1 MFYTYILFSLRLNR
15 YYIGTTDD
23 VFRRLEEH
31 NNGFYEDAY
40 TSKGIP
46 WNLMLS
52 VACDSSSEAYRLESF
67 IKRMK
72 SRKFIEKLLVDPEV
86 VKSIRHR
93 LSK

>member
-1 MFYTYILFSLRLNR
+1 MFYTYILFSVRLNR

-23 VFRRLEEH
+23 VVRRLEEH
-31 NNGFYEDAY
+31 NNAFYEDAY

-46 WNLMLS
+46 WNLLLLI
-52 VACDSSSEAYRLESF
+52 VCDSSSEAYRLEAF

-72 SRKFIEKLLVDPEV
+72 SRKFIEKLLVDPEL
-86 VKSIRHR
+86 VKSIRYR

>member
-1 MFYTYILFSLRLNR
+1 MFYTYLLFSVRLNR

-23 VFRRLEEH
+23 VVRRLEEH
-31 NNGFYEDAY
+31 NNAFYEDAY

-46 WNLMLS
+46 WNLLLS
-52 VACDSSSEAYRLESF
+52 IVCDSSSEAYRLKAF

-72 SRKFIEKLLVDPEV
+72 SRKFIEKLLVDPEL
-86 VKSIRHR
+86 VKSIRYR

>member
-52 VACDSSSEAYRLESF
+52 VACDSSPEAYRLESF

-72 SRKFIEKLLVDPEV
+72 SRKFIEKLFVDPEL